1 MKDIL
6 RVPMFGLMLF
16 CLASIAF
23 VTIYSLVA
31 RHHRFAATF
40 EKICVGI
47 LFFTITSSSG
57 VSPTLFQKLHPVVFM
72 NLKTTAP
79 TIIGQISIY
88 FGMVILLFPRL
99 KKTTKKTVNVVI
111 KWILGDPCF
120 CLFLLLMTLSALW
133 SQTPEFACRVI
144 GCMWALTWVSIYVG
158 KQYSWSELYG
168 LLRWLTCVLA
178 LWGVVQ
184 TNPSSDG
191 CWTGILN
198 HKNPFSFQ
206 MANTASL
213 WILYAF
219 REPKYRYLSLFI
231 TLIALVGL
239 QKGCSGASRVLTV
252 ILISF
257 WVYLSVLKRLP
268 VKWAF
273 LCFLLFLVG
282 SICIAI
288 VVLNNLEAIVV
299 DGLKKDMTL
308 TGRTNF
314 WPLIIDRINENS
326 PIFGYGAGGFWQS
339 WRGLEDPAYG
349 IVDVKSG
356 FVPPHSHNGFID
368 ILCDLGW
375 GGLSL
380 FVLSFCNNIFRGVKY
395 MIQESFPES
404 ALPLYLLTF
413 TLMTNLTEGGF
424 LAVGTYWCWYVVLSV
439 KLSLDT
445 TAKNNQHIQNPAGIK
460 VLRGS
465 DY

>member
-6 RVPMFGLMLF
+6 RVPMFMLMLF
-16 CLASIAF
+16 CLVAIAF
-23 VTIYSLVA
+23 VTIYILVA
-31 RHHRFAATF
+31 RHHKFAARL
-40 EKICVGI
+40 EKIFVGI

-57 VSPTLFQKLHPVVFM
+57 VTPMLFQKLHPIIFS

-79 TIIGQISIY
+79 TIIGQLAIY
-88 FGMVILLFPRL
+88 SGMIILLVPRL
-99 KKTTKKTVNVVI
+99 SKTTKNLVPVAI
-111 KWILGDPCF
+111 KWILGDGFF
-120 CLFLLLMTLSALW
+120 CLFLLMMTLSGLW
-133 SQTPEFACRVI
+133 SQTPEHSYRAI
-144 GCMWALTWVSIYVG
+144 LSMWGITLVSMYVG
-158 KQYSWSELYG
+158 KQYSWLEIYG
-168 LLRWLTCVLA
+168 LLRWLSCLLA

-191 CWTGILN
+191 CWTGILS

-213 WILYAF
+213 WILYAAK
-219 REPKYRYLSLFI
+219 EKKYRYLSLFI

-239 QKGCSGASRVLTV
+239 QKGCSGASRILTV
-252 ILISF
+252 ILITF

-314 WPLIIDRINENS
+314 WPLIIDRINHNS
-326 PIFGYGAGGFWQS
+326 PIFGYGMGGFWQS

-349 IVDVKSG
+349 IIDVKSG

-368 ILCDLGW
+368 ILCELGW
-375 GGLSL
+375 GGLLL
-380 FVLSFCNNIFRGVKY
+380 FIFSFFNNIFRGVKY
-395 MIQESFPES
+395 LIKESFPES
-404 ALPLYLLTF
+404 ALALYLLTF
-413 TLMTNLTEGGF
+413 MLMTNMTEGGL
-424 LAVGTYWCWYVVLSV
+424 LAIGTYWCWYVVLSV

-445 TAKNNQHIQNPAGIK
+445 TVKDNQH
-460 VLRGS
+460 
-465 DY
+465 